1 MIWLNKLW
9 KSKAQNLDFTKTTAF
24 KNSGILAGGG
34 CVYMCVCG
42 GGVLRM
48 AFWFDQT
55 TIVSRVVNSSML
67 SAKLQAKWEAGT
79 PKTIWMDL

>member
-1 MIWLNKLW
+1 
-9 KSKAQNLDFTKTTAF
+9 
-24 KNSGILAGGG
+24 
-34 CVYMCVCG
+34 MCVCAHGGGGGGGG

-55 TIVSRVVNSSML
+55 TIVSRVVNSSMP
-67 SAKLQAKWEAGT
+67 SAKLQAKWGAGT